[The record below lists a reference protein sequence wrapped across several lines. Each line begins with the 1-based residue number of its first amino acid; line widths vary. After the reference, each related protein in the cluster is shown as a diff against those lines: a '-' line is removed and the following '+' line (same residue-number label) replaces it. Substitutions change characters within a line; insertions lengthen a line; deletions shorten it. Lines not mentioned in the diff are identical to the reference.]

1 MRVTALGAFMNR
13 RYVLRM
19 GASLASLAMM
29 VGSSGHS
36 LAQARPASG
45 EIALETV
52 TVEGRV
58 GNGTGPVNGYVP
70 NRTTAGSKTDTPID
84 EIPQSVSVI
93 GREELEDRQAQKVDE
108 ALRYTAGVFAQPYG
122 LDSDTDWFFIRGF
135 DAGQTGVFLNN
146 LPLYQ
151 YGFGGF
157 YIDPFILER
166 IEVLKGPSAALY
178 GGSPV
183 GGIVN
188 LVSKRPTTETLRYVE
203 TGINSWGNGY
213 AAFDFG
219 GALDKD
225 RIWSYRLTG
234 KVSGGDW
241 ETKIADDFRGV
252 IAPAFTFRPNAG
264 TQLTVL
270 SSYQHM
276 DLMHTGGFLPYVGTV
291 VPAPF
296 GRISRRF
303 YYSEPDV
310 DLYRRDQAMIGYE
323 FEHAVNDVWTLR
335 QNFRYAHTD
344 SKERGPY
351 PFGYLGGAPDGP
363 DFLLFRVGFNHHT
376 VVNTLSLDNQAEAK
390 FGTGPLDHTLLLG
403 LDYKYYNID
412 HIQASGGGT
421 PISPVNPLYGVPQ
434 GPTVPYLD
442 QDLTMNQVG
451 FYAQDQIRY
460 GGWIATLNGRYDHVS
475 TKSTDKVGAANF
487 SDKAGEFS
495 GRLGLGYEFAN
506 GMTPYVAVSRSF
518 NPVIGSDFF
527 GQSFDPET
535 GRQYEFGLKYRP
547 SFVDALITASLF
559 DITRQNV
566 NTSDPEHSF
575 FEVQLG
581 EVRSRGF
588 ELEAQANITAGLK
601 AIAAFTAYDI
611 EITED
616 TNPALIGN
624 RPNVVPEILAS
635 GWLDYTVQEGPF
647 KGLGF
652 GAGVRYVGFSYA
664 DNENTLEVP
673 AATVFDAGIRY
684 TRDNF
689 TVALNVNNLFDNEYV
704 SACDTQYTCNYGAG
718 RVATLKASYKW

>member
-1 MRVTALGAFMNR
+1 MNGRYALN
-13 RYVLRM
+13 M
-19 GASLASLAMM
+19 GVSLVSLAVM
-29 VGSSGHS
+29 VASSGSS
-36 LAQARPASG
+36 LAQTRPAPG

-52 TVEGRV
+52 TVEGQV
-58 GNGTGPVNGYVP
+58 GSGTGPVNGYVP
-70 NRTTAGSKTDTPID
+70 NRTTTGSKTDTPIE

-93 GREELEDRQAQKVDE
+93 GREEIEDRQAQKVDE
-108 ALRYTAGVFAQPYG
+108 ALRYTSGVFAQPYG

-135 DAGQTGVFLNN
+135 DAGQTGVFLNS

-157 YIDPFILER
+157 YIDPFVLER

-178 GGSPV
+178 GGSSI
-183 GGIVN
+183 GGLVN
-188 LVSKRPTTETLRYVE
+188 LVSKRPTTEPLRYVE

-234 KVSGGDW
+234 KVSGGGW
-241 ETKIADDFRGV
+241 ETEKADDFRGV
-252 IAPAFTFRPNAG
+252 IAPALTFRPDAG
-264 TQLTVL
+264 TELTVL
-270 SSYQHM
+270 ASYQNM

-291 VPAPF
+291 VPAPY

-303 YYSEPDV
+303 YYSEPDI
-310 DLYRRDQAMIGYE
+310 DLYRRDQSMIGYE
-323 FEHAVNDVWTLR
+323 FEHAINDVWTLK

-351 PFGYLGGAPDGP
+351 PYGYLDPATGFPVAAPVSP
-363 DFLLFRVGFNHHT
+363 EFLLYRIGFNHHT
-376 VVNTLSLDNQAEAK
+376 VVNTLSIDNQAEAK
-390 FGTGPLDHTLLLG
+390 FVTGPLDHTLLLG

-421 PISPVNPLYGVPQ
+421 PISPINPIYGVPQ
-434 GPTVPYLD
+434 GPSVPYLD
-442 QDLTMNQVG
+442 QNLTMNQVG
-451 FYAQDQIRY
+451 FYAQDQIRH

-475 TKSTDKVGAANF
+475 TKSTDRVGAANF
-487 SDKAGEFS
+487 SEEAGEFS

-506 GMTPYVAVSRSF
+506 GVAPYIAVSRSF
-518 NPVIGSDFF
+518 NPVIGADFF
-527 GQSFDPET
+527 GQGFEPEI
-535 GRQYEFGLKYRP
+535 GRQFEVGVKYKP
-547 SFVDALITASLF
+547 TFFDGLITASLF
-559 DITRQNV
+559 DLTRQNV
-566 NTSDPEHSF
+566 LTSDPEHLF
-575 FEVQLG
+575 FEAQLG

-588 ELEAQANITAGLK
+588 EFEAQANITAGLK
-601 AIAAFTAYDI
+601 AVAAFTAYDI

-616 TNPALIGN
+616 SNPLLIGK

-635 GWLDYTVQEGPF
+635 GWLDYTIQEGAF
-647 KGLGF
+647 QGLGF
-652 GAGVRYVGFSYA
+652 GAGVRYVGFSYV
-664 DNENTLEVP
+664 DNENTLKVP
-673 AATVFDAGIRY
+673 AATVFDAAIRY
-684 TRDNF
+684 TRENF

-704 SACDTQYTCNYGAG
+704 SSCDTQYTCNYGAG